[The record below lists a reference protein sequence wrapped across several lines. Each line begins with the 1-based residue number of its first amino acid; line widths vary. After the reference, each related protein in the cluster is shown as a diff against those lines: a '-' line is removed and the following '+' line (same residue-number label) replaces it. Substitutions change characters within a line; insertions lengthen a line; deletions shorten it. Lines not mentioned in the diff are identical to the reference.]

1 MCQPRLFL
9 STRGGGGACIG
20 SMLPRLIGN
29 LGVSQFINASNKFNC
44 VLIIDGSNLT
54 VQHSF
59 QRSLDDYMSG
69 YDTTSDAESG
79 MVGSQMTCY
88 I

>member
-1 MCQPRLFL
+1 MCQPRLLL

-20 SMLPRLIGN
+20 SMLPRLVGN

-79 MVGSQMTCY
+79 MVGSLMTCY